1 MMITHPRFRE
11 VWEEVNH
18 LLDRRELPVAD
29 FMEIHENI
37 DMIDDADGN
46 AEEIVDLILWDRDRR
61 EAEARE
67 DREMAEE
74 LARDWDAYNRR
85 IAR

>member
-1 MMITHPRFRE
+1 MMITNPRFRA

-18 LLDRRELPVAD
+18 LLDRRELPGAD
-29 FMEIHENI
+29 FVEIHENI
-37 DMIDDADGN
+37 DMIDDADGD
-46 AEEIVDLILWDRDRR
+46 AEDIVDLILWDRDRR

-74 LARDWDAYNRR
+74 LARDWDSYERR
-85 IAR
+85 ISR